1 METNTVI
8 VVEVVLGIKMANDN
22 EKKQQ
27 QKQPKKPNKIMK
39 THPCAHM
46 QTHMTHRQSDFLAA
60 VVVEM

>member
-8 VVEVVLGIKMANDN
+8 VVEVVAGIKIANDN
-22 EKKQQ
+22 EKK
-27 QKQPKKPNKIMK
+27 KKKENKIMK